1 MMRKRGEMTTQ
12 QIVTLIVVIVSFAV
26 ILFFMFRLNLGET
39 TDEELCHNSVLTRG
53 SAVVAAEAFPL
64 KCHRKYICINNGGD
78 CEGLTNPEIKE
89 VRSLDETYQ
98 VLADEMANCWWM
110 FGEGRVN
117 YVGGD
122 LTHNNY
128 CSICSQIYFD
138 DSLKTLEEIGDKKI
152 SKDGFYKFLENNNID
167 KTNTYAE
174 YLFGGNN
181 LDAIKK
187 ESLEK
192 HGVGSF
198 GDIEIGDQYFVIM
211 GITSEVGLW
220 NWVGIGAGGGSAVVG
235 AAVVSAIVFGTTPV
249 GWVAGLTIIGLSA
262 GVGGAVGVGIGD
274 TIEPEI
280 ATITLEG
287 RGVDNKFMA
296 PTIIEA
302 NSEKFNALNCES
314 ILTLA

>member
-1 MMRKRGEMTTQ
+1 MINKRGEMTTQ
-12 QIVTLIVVIVSFAV
+12 QIITLVVVIVSFTV

-39 TDEELCHNSVLTRG
+39 TNEELCHNSVLTRG

-64 KCHRKYICINNGGD
+64 KCHRKYICITKSGGD
-78 CEGLTNPEIKE
+78 CEGLTNPERIE
-89 VRSLDETYQ
+89 VKDLNETYK

-117 YVGGD
+117 YVGDD

-138 DSLKTLEEIGDKKI
+138 EGLRSIAGEKI
-152 SKDGFYKFLENNNID
+152 SKDGLYKFLENNKID
-167 KTNTYAE
+167 ETNTYAE
-174 YLFGGNN
+174 YLFGSKD
-181 LDAIKK
+181 LDVLKK

-192 HGVGSF
+192 YGVGSF
-198 GDIEIGDQYFVIM
+198 GDIEIGDQYFVM
-211 GITSEVGLW
+211 VGITSEVGLW
-220 NWVGIGAGGGSAVVG
+220 NWVGIGVGGGSAAVG

-262 GVGGAVGVGIGD
+262 GAGGAVGVGIGD

-287 RGVDNKFMA
+287 RGIDNKFMA